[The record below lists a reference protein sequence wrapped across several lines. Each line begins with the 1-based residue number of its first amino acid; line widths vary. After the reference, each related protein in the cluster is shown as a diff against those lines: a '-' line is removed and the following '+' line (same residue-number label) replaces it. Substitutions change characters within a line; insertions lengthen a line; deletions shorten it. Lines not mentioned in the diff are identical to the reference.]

1 MAASSA
7 LCIASDAGGQDRVSC
22 QEEDGRTRSF
32 PTAWT
37 NFADEDAFVRVSAGR
52 SSFRVADLLE
62 LADVID
68 RAKAGEGVRCVKGIT
83 PHL

>member
-1 MAASSA
+1 MTHPFHP
-7 LCIASDAGGQDRVSC
+7 LYGREFRLVCRKRCWGQDRVSC

-68 RAKAGEGVRCVKGIT
+68 RAKAGEGVDV
-83 PHL
+83 